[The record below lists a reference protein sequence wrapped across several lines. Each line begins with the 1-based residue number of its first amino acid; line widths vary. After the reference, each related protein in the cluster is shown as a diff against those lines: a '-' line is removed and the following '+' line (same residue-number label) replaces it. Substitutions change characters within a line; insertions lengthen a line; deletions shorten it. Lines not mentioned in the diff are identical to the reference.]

1 MGDEMQRTQSGN
13 NNAYCQD
20 SEASWQDWDLL
31 LKHGDLHRFVTLLNE
46 RRLLR
51 DTEHERQR
59 TSLDAILREASKTW
73 HGVRLN
79 QPDWSDH
86 SHSFALEA
94 ELAREGLRIYLI
106 LNAYWE
112 ALEFELPPAGDNPW
126 RRWID
131 TALAPPEDIVP
142 WETAPSLSGHAYRAA
157 ARSVVA
163 LLSARTRRGATP

>member
-1 MGDEMQRTQSGN
+1 
-13 NNAYCQD
+13 
-20 SEASWQDWDLL
+20 
-31 LKHGDLHRFVTLLNE
+31 VTILNG

-51 DTEHERQR
+51 DPEHEHRR
-59 TSLDAILREASKTW
+59 VSLDQMLRQASKSW
-73 HGVRLN
+73 HGVKIG

-86 SHSFALEA
+86 SHSLALEA
-94 ELAREGLRIYLI
+94 ELPREGLRIYVI

-112 ALEFELPPAGDNPW
+112 PLDFELPPAGDRGW

-142 WETAPSLSGHAYRAA
+142 WDTAPSLSGHTYRAA

-163 LLSARTRRGATP
+163 LLSARTRPGATP